1 MSEGTDRNRRE
12 RNPVKNDRRE
22 GQTLLDSDRRI
33 DAEKGGS
40 IGIGVF
46 NVSEELGADTR
57 SSSRDVPRDQQTLRR
72 PKPKNYIKEVYPDRT
87 NFDPRIVKDLEDSS
101 FNPEPIPVPP
111 GKRPANKLKY
121 PWAPFNSKID
131 FLFAKEIRESGVPKK
146 CVDFLLK
153 NIRNGAFQELTFTSA
168 EAMYKVEEEA
178 IDQQSERFEKKSF
191 NYKCQGSD
199 EEQIYTVW
207 VRDGMKALVSLA
219 QDSSLAP
226 YWIWHARKR
235 FLHIKGFNSERIIED
250 PMNADDA
257 WESEKELPNDPS
269 HVNIYLILHSDE
281 VKLANS
287 TSLTPV
293 SIRIANLPEHISGK
307 NSTYG
312 GNMTIGFIP
321 DVPPEA
327 AGSVRYQAM
336 ETILKSLAENVGC
349 GVRVR
354 CGDGA
359 IRVLHPRILSISQ
372 DLKEQSLSAG
382 LASASEH
389 CPRCSVPKDHQG
401 DLKFDVK
408 INKRPNKDS
417 HWDFPGLSISS
428 SLSFDILHSGYE
440 GLFGDHIWKFI
451 WKKLLT
457 NAQTQLTQ
465 RFKKAPVHPNLQ
477 SINTILPGIKT
488 GQMHWAMLQ
497 QVLPLCWD
505 LIPQEYEV
513 VIAFTRKLACF
524 FMVLQ
529 FKRQSERRLKEG
541 QRLLDEMNELLKAMR
556 AMPAKK
562 SWNFPKMHQLCHAL
576 DDIRNKGPT
585 PFLSCILGEQ
595 MNCELKNDYGR
606 SNKKEPIKALSKARE
621 KAAML
626 KRINWRVNPNE
637 TKPVT
642 KQKNRLCAPKD
653 KAKDKGTNSL
663 SIQERGYFFQDHKGC
678 DGLFEKFHDQLWDL
692 VGRISTQ
699 GDEYASQL
707 QKGFE
712 IQVFTQLKVT
722 YNSMDD
728 GTVIEEAVECSS
740 SYHHVERFDTV
751 FIQDSDSPASIKVA
765 RVHLLFRVYHRGE
778 AFDLAFIT
786 EFEQAPWLD
795 EREKVMGAHR
805 FSHRNVGRFVEV
817 DAIIRSCYMTP
828 RFLSSD
834 ISQELEYPE
843 DFYLNDLADRKSVV

>member
-1 MSEGTDRNRRE
+1 MESSVPFIAGLGVTALLGIVLAGMAMMADKTAIVVPPEVDRPAVTANREEKVVNTIGIARRRLCDPTGLVYEVFEKDGDRAGTRWMLDGGKMFDSGSPGAGSGLE
-12 RNPVKNDRRE
+12 LDDRRE

-606 SNKKEPIKALSKARE
+606 SNKKEPIKAARILSN
-621 KAAML
+621 L
-626 KRINWRVNPNE
+626 I
-637 TKPVT
+637 
-642 KQKNRLCAPKD
+642 
-653 KAKDKGTNSL
+653 
-663 SIQERGYFFQDHKGC
+663 
-678 DGLFEKFHDQLWDL
+678 
-692 VGRISTQ
+692 
-699 GDEYASQL
+699 
-707 QKGFE
+707 
-712 IQVFTQLKVT
+712 
-722 YNSMDD
+722 
-728 GTVIEEAVECSS
+728 
-740 SYHHVERFDTV
+740 
-751 FIQDSDSPASIKVA
+751 
-765 RVHLLFRVYHRGE
+765 
-778 AFDLAFIT
+778 
-786 EFEQAPWLD
+786 
-795 EREKVMGAHR
+795 
-805 FSHRNVGRFVEV
+805 
-817 DAIIRSCYMTP
+817 
-828 RFLSSD
+828 
-834 ISQELEYPE
+834 
-843 DFYLNDLADRKSVV
+843 